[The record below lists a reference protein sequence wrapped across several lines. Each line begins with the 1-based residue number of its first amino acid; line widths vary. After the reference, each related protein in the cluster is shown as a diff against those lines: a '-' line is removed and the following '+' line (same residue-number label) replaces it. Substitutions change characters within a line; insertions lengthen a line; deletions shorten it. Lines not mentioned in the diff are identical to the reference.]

1 MTGLEG
7 ALLGAWLAGMRRTRQ
22 AKQQDSRDA
31 LYLAVTLGAH
41 LRQVLGQCDLPERSR
56 ALGCQAP
63 RAEIRAA
70 GCMMAARP
78 RINPGNDDGRQ
89 RLLTV

>member
-7 ALLGAWLAGMRRTRQ
+7 AFLGAWLAGVRKTRQ
-22 AKQQDSRDA
+22 AKRQHSRDA

-41 LRQVLGQCDLPERSR
+41 LRQVVGPCDLPERSR
-56 ALGCQAP
+56 PFGFGTP

-70 GCMMAARP
+70 GS
-78 RINPGNDDGRQ
+78 
-89 RLLTV
+89 